1 MQLGVSSIML
11 LLKHGC
17 ASPKFPWVLAIIG
30 YLSTTVI
37 YWCEIT
43 DTWYPFQYE
52 LVLGSSELFA
62 WLILFGDN
70 PPHVPYYACGLPFGL
85 LFNSLFFWLLGYTV
99 MKCARLFLPENPHK
113 IEKSKAS

>member
-1 MQLGVSSIML
+1 ML

-37 YWCEIT
+37 YWCYIT
-43 DTWYPFQYE
+43 DTWQPFPGE
-52 LVLGSSELFA
+52 LFLGSSELFA

-70 PPHVPYYACGLPFGL
+70 PPHVSLQSSGLPFGL
-85 LFNSLFFWLLGYTV
+85 LFNSLFLWLLGYAV

>member
-17 ASPKFPWVLAIIG
+17 ASLKFPWVLAIIG

-43 DTWYPFQYE
+43 DTWQPFPYE

-62 WLILFGDN
+62 WVILFQDN
-70 PPHVPYYACGLPFGL
+70 SPLPLNSCGLPFGL
-85 LFNSLFFWLLGYTV
+85 LFNSLFFWLLGYAV
-99 MKCARLFLPENPHK
+99 MKCARLF
-113 IEKSKAS
+113 